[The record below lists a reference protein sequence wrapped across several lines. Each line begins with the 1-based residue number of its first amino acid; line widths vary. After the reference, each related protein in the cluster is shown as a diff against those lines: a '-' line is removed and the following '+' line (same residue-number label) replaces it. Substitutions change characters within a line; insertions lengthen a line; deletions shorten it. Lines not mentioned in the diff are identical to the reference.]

1 MLLYRLDM
9 SNQIQQKQ
17 GKSSISKYKTVI
29 ILAIL
34 PVILALYANSVNV
47 SEIPQTIS
55 SGLYP
60 VAFTILS
67 WGIAVQELMHIRK
80 K

>member
-1 MLLYRLDM
+1 MN
-9 SNQIQQKQ
+9 NQMEQKQ
-17 GKSSISKYKTVI
+17 GESSISKYKTVI

-55 SGLYP
+55 NGMYP
-60 VAFTILS
+60 VAFTLLS

>member
-1 MLLYRLDM
+1 MN
-9 SNQIQQKQ
+9 NQIQQKQ
-17 GKSSISKYKTVI
+17 GESSISKYKTVI

-47 SEIPQTIS
+47 SEIPQTVS
-55 SGLYP
+55 SGIYP